1 MDIGHLESGLG
12 QVAMT
17 TIGGNQSASP
27 IGVQEPSLTKEEIKP
42 LEPSLEST
50 TCTLSSGF
58 ELMRKLRKVSIIL
71 YIYMGAGTICFYLI
85 RHHIKGKKTNGV
97 LDAFYFTI
105 VLMTSIKYGDLCPDS
120 TLAILLASLF
130 ALMGT
135 LLMALLVSIG
145 AQVVVKQ
152 SVKQKKLLRKHG
164 VVGTTEARMLE
175 QRKSTMK
182 YMCIALVV
190 SLVVLVLV
198 GTIVLVSL
206 EDLDN
211 IHAFYCI
218 FATIT
223 SVGSDNCFST
233 KSGRVFAIFWMLLGT
248 FYLALAFLTFAELY
262 AQRKQK
268 SFEKSVLQRTTTPE
282 DFHEADLDGD
292 RVLSISEYTL
302 HKLSEMGRFNQED
315 MAPIMEEFRRLDVN
329 GKGALTLHEIKF
341 EKSL

>member
-1 MDIGHLESGLG
+1 MDIGHLESGAR

-17 TIGGNQSASP
+17 RVGGKQASP
-27 IGVQEPSLTKEEIKP
+27 TGQLKPSLTTDEIKP
-42 LEPSLEST
+42 LESSLEST
-50 TCTLSSGF
+50 TCALSSGF
-58 ELMRKLRKVSIIL
+58 LLMHKLRKVSIIL
-71 YIYMGAGTICFYLI
+71 FIYMGAGTICFYLV
-85 RHHIKGKKTNGV
+85 RHQISGKKTNGV

-130 ALMGT
+130 AIMGM
-135 LLMALLVSIG
+135 LIMALLVSIG
-145 AQVVVKQ
+145 ARVIVKQ
-152 SVKQKKLLRKHG
+152 SEAMQKIRLHKHQM
-164 VVGTTEARMLE
+164 VTEARIQE
-175 QRKSTMK
+175 QRKSTNMK

-190 SLVVLVLV
+190 SLVVLILV

-206 EDLDN
+206 EELDN

-233 KSGRVFAIFWMLLGT
+233 KGGRVFAVFWMLLGT

-268 SFEKSVLQRTTTPE
+268 SFEKSVLERTTTPE
-282 DFHEADLDGD
+282 DFYEADLNSD
-292 RVLSISEYTL
+292 RVLSITEYTL
-302 HKLSEMGRFNQED
+302 YKLNEMGKISQED
-315 MAPIMEEFRRLDVN
+315 MAPIMEDFRRLDVN
-329 GKGALTLHEIKF
+329 DKGALTLREITF
-341 EKSL
+341 E